1 MDSPYVVASPG
12 SDVARDVQVFQGL
25 GLTRLADLRIKNM
38 APSFLKDHSSN
49 SNIPKENW
57 QSLLPEEPSLTHLEM
72 MLWLESHSEKHLL
85 HGSQWKAKWNKQHES
100 LRLPPQFQFWCH
112 SGGRLYPCNKPITPF
127 QSLESHIY
135 RYPNICNLTI

>member
-1 MDSPYVVASPG
+1 MFCKHRTWRNILPENRLIPESIRYSTIIARNNTYLSFQVFLPFGPPAVLRLEVAEAAFLYRALVPYPSRSKHLVDIPGTEQPYVVASPG

-57 QSLLPEEPSLTHLEM
+57 QSEM
-72 MLWLESHSEKHLL
+72 HM
-85 HGSQWKAKWNKQHES
+85 QM
-100 LRLPPQFQFWCH
+100 
-112 SGGRLYPCNKPITPF
+112 I
-127 QSLESHIY
+127 
-135 RYPNICNLTI
+135 